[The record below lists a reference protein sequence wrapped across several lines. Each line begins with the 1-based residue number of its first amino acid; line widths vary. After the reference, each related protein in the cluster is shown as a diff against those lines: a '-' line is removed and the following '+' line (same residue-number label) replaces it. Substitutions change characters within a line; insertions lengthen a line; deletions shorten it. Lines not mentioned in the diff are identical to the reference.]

1 MDKRERHFAEQDV
14 RHYLSE
20 SLSDAHKLAFEQ
32 HLETCRTCFVFYMEI
47 REMEYLTR
55 LGQPVSAQLRHT
67 VKNYAREATGK
78 LLRVRFKVLKDT
90 FIMMS
95 GDSESLEFQGLR
107 TSLAYRGKT
116 QRGPVSFTH
125 TIEKRTITLTLT
137 PIVGKNCYKISITL
151 AKREKI
157 SAQLLFADQAIETI
171 TDLREQAGFLSMV
184 ETGQAVML
192 ILKKHDQEIFSIDLA
207 LE

>member
-1 MDKRERHFAEQDV
+1 MDNKEKHFAEQDV
-14 RHYLSE
+14 RQYLSE
-20 SLSDAHKLAFEQ
+20 SLADAHKLAFEQ
-32 HLETCRTCFVFYMEI
+32 HLETCRACFVFYMEI

-55 LGQPVSAQLRHT
+55 LGQPASAQLRRN

-107 TSLAYRGKT
+107 TNLAYRGKT

-125 TIEKRTITLTLT
+125 TIGKRTVTLTLT
-137 PIVGKNCYKISITL
+137 PVVGRNSFKISITL
-151 AKREKI
+151 ARPEKLAVRLSI
-157 SAQLLFADQAIETI
+157 GTEVLERI
-171 TDLREQAGFLSMV
+171 TDLREQAGLLS
-184 ETGQAVML
+184 
-192 ILKKHDQEIFSIDLA
+192 ILERGQEIDLVFEKSGDELFTINLAID
-207 LE
+207 